1 VSCPHRRWASAARL
15 PRTVRSQTH
24 SVCIT

>member
-15 PRTVRSQTH
+15 PRTVRPQTH
-24 SVCIT
+24 MSA